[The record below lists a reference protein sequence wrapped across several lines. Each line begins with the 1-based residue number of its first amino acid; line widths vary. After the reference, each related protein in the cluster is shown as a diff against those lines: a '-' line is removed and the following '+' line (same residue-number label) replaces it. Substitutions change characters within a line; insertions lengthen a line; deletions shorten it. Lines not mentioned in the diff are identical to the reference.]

1 MTFEI
6 TKPVVKILLI
16 VPASLFAG
24 LVIADAVG
32 FYPGSSMNGIGYV
45 LFTFLFVI
53 VIGSALIQVIY
64 EFDIKGIL
72 HKKTHI
78 VISGVLKSLIF
89 IGFRYDLTG
98 YDGYIPKQN
107 DIESVAFVPDFYDMT
122 WEGGTYFD
130 SDGSFMTELE
140 YADKYMELSNV
151 ADVCE
156 LAELSMKDYD
166 QFLGQMEKEGY
177 KEDQDQNSS

>member
-1 MTFEI
+1 M
-6 TKPVVKILLI
+6 
-16 VPASLFAG
+16 
-24 LVIADAVG
+24 
-32 FYPGSSMNGIGYV
+32 
-45 LFTFLFVI
+45 
-53 VIGSALIQVIY
+53 
-64 EFDIKGIL
+64 
-72 HKKTHI
+72 
-78 VISGVLKSLIF
+78 
-89 IGFRYDLTG
+89 TG

-177 KEDQDQNSS
+177 KEDQEEFWSYATLIYHLKNGRNVTRAVWVDVNYDQTVQLLDSIMGSEEFKKGYMQGASENLDHMLEQADAKRKISAVYGNGIYTEK